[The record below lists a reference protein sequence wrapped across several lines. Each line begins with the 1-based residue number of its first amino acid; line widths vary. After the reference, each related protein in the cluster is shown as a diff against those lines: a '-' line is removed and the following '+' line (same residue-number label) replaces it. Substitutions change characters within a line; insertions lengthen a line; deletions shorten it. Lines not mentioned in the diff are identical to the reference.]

1 VTVQR
6 ASGSG
11 HAQFVGAPFL
21 SSNRP
26 PHPTEGTHITD
37 ACLGSRALR
46 RIGLSTMERCTVHEH
61 DCMLLATSYLVYLYS
76 RRAYV
81 RTYGQLIKLEWDDD
95 GENFLY
101 WMMTCICRWF
111 I

>member
-1 VTVQR
+1 VSAAALWTLTVQR

-61 DCMLLATSYLVYLYS
+61 DCMLLATSYLRVPVHRPCLCT
-76 RRAYV
+76 YV
-81 RTYGQLIKLEWDDD
+81 WSINKTGW
-95 GENFLY
+95 GVG
-101 WMMTCICRWF
+101 
-111 I
+111 